1 MGLRSTWVLY
11 CFDWGKR
18 GSVYTVVF
26 PRCGWCRSLCQR
38 DLPCRKRMRL
48 CGHHSTGDRSGCL
61 KYLCLYS
68 LAALFLSIGYFAVYL
83 PAAEKELTWQTPE
96 GGCLVTSEG
105 RSYEC
110 SCSTDEYGVTSC
122 SSCRDYHVAYT
133 PHGHSQLDVTLK
145 GESASAYTVGEVYP
159 RCKYDT
165 QDFTKVDLDPY
176 SPAGQPGFI
185 ILMVLGG
192 LSLLLPTCC
201 CLRNPGRYGFQKI
214 VDPRQ
219 HRRRFRAVVL
229 FGPPGVG
236 KRTILD
242 VARNRGYTTYD
253 VTEMGNSYSERLGAF
268 RQVQV
273 GRLDEG
279 GGAPVLFVAADL
291 RRHDIPGNYETV
303 VLKPSFSVYDKRY
316 KQCCERRP
324 EENAH
329 NHRQIYNVFQTN
341 IFHRLFAGN
350 ISPQAALDLIL
361 EPFGIQ
367 TQHGG
372 ASTNGPGAV
381 SLAVPI
387 KLGASE
393 PRQSLLQQPGRV

>member
-1 MGLRSTWVLY
+1 
-11 CFDWGKR
+11 
-18 GSVYTVVF
+18 
-26 PRCGWCRSLCQR
+26 
-38 DLPCRKRMRL
+38 MRL

-110 SCSTDEYGVTSC
+110 SCSTDQYGVTTC

-185 ILMVLGG
+185 ILM
-192 LSLLLPTCC
+192 
-201 CLRNPGRYGFQKI
+201 
-214 VDPRQ
+214 
-219 HRRRFRAVVL
+219 
-229 FGPPGVG
+229 
-236 KRTILD
+236 RTILD